1 MTEIEPIISQQDYL
15 KNTNNQSVVEICL
28 TRILS
33 CIRETKTAERYC
45 PDLARLLEICL
56 RFNLQ
61 PQAANKDADPPHAKI
76 AADIIS
82 SVFLVSILV
91 KFFVCRVIDQDVG

>member
-1 MTEIEPIISQQDYL
+1 M
-15 KNTNNQSVVEICL
+15 EICL

-82 SVFLVSILV
+82 SVFLVC
-91 KFFVCRVIDQDVG
+91 FFVCRVVEQDDVLEACVFVCSTDDVVVLE